1 MRAGTHS
8 SVIDAA
14 ETLVERLDRICR
26 VSCGVIRANA
36 RSRSRTI
43 KLLKLNGGWRLT
55 VVAKNAKQEFHL
67 FDVSLE
73 EISDLLSA
81 REFASFEKNLP
92 ENTELSPCANPRKKQ
107 ISKR

>member
-14 ETLVERLDRICR
+14 EPLVEKLDRVCR
-26 VSCGVIRANA
+26 VSRGVIKANA

-43 KLLKLNGGWRLT
+43 KVLRLNGGWRVT

-67 FDVSLE
+67 FDISLE
-73 EISDLLSA
+73 KISAILGE
-81 REFASFEKNLP
+81 REFDSFEKNFP
-92 ENTELSPCANPRKKQ
+92 ATDAADS
-107 ISKR
+107 

>member
-8 SVIDAA
+8 SIIDAA
-14 ETLVERLDRICR
+14 EPLVAKLDRVCR

-43 KLLKLNGGWRLT
+43 KILRLKGGWRLT

-67 FDVSLE
+67 FDITLPQIE
-73 EISDLLSA
+73 AILA
-81 REFASFEKNLP
+81 TREFDSFEKILP
-92 ENTELSPCANPRKKQ
+92 KEEKSDD
-107 ISKR
+107 

>member
-14 ETLVERLDRICR
+14 ETLVERLDRVCR
-26 VSCGVIRANA
+26 VSRGVIRANA

-43 KLLKLNGGWRLT
+43 KLLRLKGGWRLT

-67 FDVSLE
+67 FDVSPE
-73 EISDLLSA
+73 EISAILAD
-81 REFASFEKNLP
+81 REFDSFEKILP
-92 ENTELSPCANPRKKQ
+92 EEF
-107 ISKR
+107 